1 MLMSKTLTWDIFC
14 RVVDNYGDAGV
25 CWRLA
30 RELAARH
37 DARVRLWIDDLATL
51 SRLVPAASAACDEQ
65 DLEGVRVCR
74 WFGPLAIE
82 PADIVIEA
90 FGCGVP
96 DAYAEAMAPRT
107 RVPVWVVLEYLSA
120 EAWVSGHHALPS
132 PHPRLALER
141 HFFFPGFTKGTGG
154 LLREAQLFD
163 RRDRFDD
170 EDRRHF
176 WRSLG
181 HAPLPAG
188 TVSVSLF
195 AYESAP
201 LPDLL
206 RCWEEGSVL
215 TVAAVPEGRVLNQ
228 VLKHFDLPQ
237 LPEGRVARRGALE
250 IRAVPFIPQVRYD
263 KLLWSCDINF
273 VRGED
278 SFVRAQWA
286 ARPFVWHVYPQADE
300 AHSAKLEAFLALYS
314 AELPEASR
322 LAVTN
327 LMRVWNRLEVP
338 AVTAASAWTAYTA
351 QATQLRLHGA
361 RWADRIAANGDLAGN
376 LARFCL
382 SKLK

>member
-1 MLMSKTLTWDIFC
+1 MLTSLTLDIFC

-30 RELAARH
+30 RELAGRH

-51 SRLVPAASAACDEQ
+51 GSLVPAVSIASDEQ
-65 DLEGVRVCR
+65 DVEGVRVCR
-74 WFGPLAIE
+74 WSEPLATE

-96 DAYAEAMAPRT
+96 DAYASAMATAT
-107 RVPVWVVLEYLSA
+107 RAPVWIVLEYLSA
-120 EAWVSGHHALPS
+120 EAWVSSHHALPS
-132 PHPRLALER
+132 PHPRLPLER

-154 LLREAQLFD
+154 VLREADLFD
-163 RRDRFDD
+163 RRDRFSD
-170 EDRRHF
+170 EDRRNL

-181 HAPLPAG
+181 HAPIPEGA
-188 TVSVSLF
+188 VSVSVF

-201 LPDLL
+201 LADLL
-206 RCWEEGSVL
+206 RCWEAGSVL
-215 TVAAVPEGRVLNQ
+215 TVAAVPEGPMLDRVRE
-228 VLKHFDLPQ
+228 HFDVSDLS
-237 LPEGRVARRGALE
+237 EGGVARRGALE

-263 KLLWSCDINF
+263 ALLWSCDINF

-286 ARPFVWHVYPQADE
+286 ARPFVWQVYPQADE
-300 AHSAKLEAFLALYS
+300 AHAAKLEAFLALYT
-314 AELPEASR
+314 AALPDALR
-322 LAVTN
+322 VAVTN
-327 LMRVWNRLEVP
+327 LMRVWNQIEVP
-338 AVTAASAWTAYTA
+338 AVTAASAWAAYTA

-361 RWADRIAANGDLAGN
+361 KWADELAANGDLAGN